1 MKYDI
6 IIIGSGIAGLYAAYN
21 IKKTSPNTS
30 FLILE
35 KNKKKYIG
43 GRVKTDLFY
52 GTEIVTGAGI
62 GRKKKD
68 KLLYKLLNEL
78 KFKTNEFK
86 FKPFYSNMF
95 KPISVKDTIEY
106 LKAEFK
112 KYKGPRVTFKQFA
125 KNLLGDKVYD
135 QFLLSVG
142 NTDYENA
149 DIYDTLYDYGMDDD
163 YCCFN
168 AFRVP
173 WRQLIMRM
181 AKIIGK
187 NHFRF
192 STNVSEIRSDALEN
206 TFIINSDNKKQYK
219 CDKVIIATTITG
231 IRALLPYPI
240 YNKIEGQPF
249 LRLYGKF
256 NKNSIPIMKE
266 YVKGYTCLPGPLQK
280 IIPMNPDN
288 GIYMISYSDNK
299 NTLKLKN
306 NLENT
311 KDNRNLCC
319 ELLETA
325 LGIPKNSLNLTA
337 IKAYYWQI
345 GTHYYKPLN
354 QSIYK
359 DRSEFIKIAQH
370 PKKGILVVGE
380 VVSKNQGW
388 VEGALKSVRKVLT
401 KKWITKSEFHNS
413 SSDQSNRAQMYT

>member
-43 GRVKTDLFY
+43 GRAKTDVFH

-95 KPISVKDTIEY
+95 KPI
-106 LKAEFK
+106 
-112 KYKGPRVTFKQFA
+112 KQFA

-135 QFLLSVG
+135 QFLRSVG

-163 YCCFN
+163 YCCFK

-173 WRQLIMRM
+173 WRQLIMKM
-181 AKIIGK
+181 AKIIRK
-187 NHFRF
+187 KHFRF
-192 STNVSEIRSDALEN
+192 STNVSEIRSDTLKN

-231 IRALLPYPI
+231 IRALLSYPI
-240 YNKIEGQPF
+240 YNNIEGQPF

-256 NKNSIPIMKE
+256 NKNSISIMKE

-280 IIPMNPDN
+280 IIPMNPDK
-288 GIYMISYSDNK
+288 GIYMIAYSDNK

-311 KDNRNLCC
+311 KDNRNLFC

-325 LGIPKNSLNLTA
+325 LGIPSNSLNLIS

-345 GTHYYKPLN
+345 GTHYYKPLD

-370 PKKGILVVGE
+370 PEKGILVVGE
-380 VVSKNQGW
+380 VLSKNQGW
-388 VEGALKSVRKVLT
+388 VEGALQSVRKVLT
-401 KKWITKSEFHNS
+401 KKWITT
-413 SSDQSNRAQMYT
+413 R

>member
-35 KNKKKYIG
+35 KNKKKWIG
-43 GRVKTDLFY
+43 GRAKTDLFY

-95 KPISVKDTIEY
+95 KPLSVKNTIEY
-106 LKAEFK
+106 LRTEFK

-125 KNLLGDKVYD
+125 KDLLGDKVYD

-142 NTDYENA
+142 NTDYEYA

-163 YCCFN
+163 YCCFK

-173 WRQLIMRM
+173 WRQLITKL

-187 NHFRF
+187 KHFRF
-192 STNVSEIRSDALEN
+192 STNVSSLIRSDDN
-206 TFIINSDNKKQYK
+206 FIINSDNDKQYK
-219 CDKVIIATTITG
+219 CNKVIVATTITG
-231 IRALLPYPI
+231 IRTLLRRPIRGARDHYAAEYPI
-240 YNKIEGQPF
+240 YNDIEGQPF

-280 IIPMNPDN
+280 IIPMNPDK
-288 GIYMISYSDNK
+288 GIYMIAYNDNN

-311 KDNRNLCC
+311 KENMILYCDLI
-319 ELLETA
+319 EKS
-325 LGIPKNSLNLTA
+325 LGIPSNSLNLIA

-370 PKKGILVVGE
+370 PEKGILVVGE

-388 VEGALKSVRKVLT
+388 VEGALKSVLKVLN
-401 KKWITKSEFHNS
+401 KKWITKSEF
-413 SSDQSNRAQMYT
+413 SNI